1 MSSSTMKEVL
11 NILENLNPFPSKN
24 PIKDK
29 TRMNVV
35 GGKEKAEEGK
45 LVLSF
50 SLGLTRAYD
59 KPYLVPTVFNRK
71 FPDLHILLRRLI
83 KEKDP
88 SFKYTT
94 ITINKNVRTE
104 YHIDKNNIG
113 KSFGL
118 SLGDFTGGG
127 IEIKYDDNKTK
138 FLDTHN
144 KLILFDGHLEHRTLP
159 YKGNRY
165 SLTYFKK
172 K

>member
-1 MSSSTMKEVL
+1 MSKKTMDEILDYL
-11 NILENLNPFPSKN
+11 NNLNPFPSKN

-35 GGKEKAEEGK
+35 GGKEKAEEEK
-45 LVLSF
+45 PVLSF

-59 KPYLVPTVFNRK
+59 KPYLVPSASNRK
-71 FPDLHILLRRLI
+71 FPDLHILLKRLM

-94 ITINKNVRTE
+94 ITINKNVKTE
-104 YHIDKNNIG
+104 WHTDKNNIG

-118 SLGDFTGGG
+118 SLGDFKGGG
-127 IEIKYDDNKTK
+127 IEIKYENDNVK

-144 KLILFDGHLEHRTLP
+144 KLVLFDGHLEHRTLP
-159 YKGNRY
+159 YKGDRY
-165 SLTYFKK
+165 SITYFKK

>member
-1 MSSSTMKEVL
+1 M
-11 NILENLNPFPSKN
+11 
-24 PIKDK
+24 
-29 TRMNVV
+29 
-35 GGKEKAEEGK
+35 
-45 LVLSF
+45 
-50 SLGLTRAYD
+50 
-59 KPYLVPTVFNRK
+59 PTVFNRK